1 MPTKSEKSQ
10 IKKVSKSST
19 LNKESKTKE
28 KKLVAKKKVATK
40 DELNTS
46 KKSTSKK
53 IKTLGNQYPSRYD
66 DNFEEFD
73 NYNDSVKSK
82 DEDDELDKEFEQKVV
97 KNKKKISKDIF
108 DDDDEDDLGISS
120 NDDDFE
126 NDITDYDDYESRDY

>member
-19 LNKESKTKE
+19 LNKESKTTE